1 MSYYDL
7 INIIFFKW
15 DVIQTP
21 NLCNSPINNSDLVD
35 LTPVFKNYTH
45 YRVPIPVSGFD
56 INSLINQQTKL
67 ENPALTIV

>member
-1 MSYYDL
+1 
-7 INIIFFKW
+7 
-15 DVIQTP
+15 
-21 NLCNSPINNSDLVD
+21 LCNSPINNSDLVD

-67 ENPALTIV
+67 ENQALTIV